1 MNMYK
6 QVKPIFLL
14 FPFSDRIKILLVT
27 IIQTMLALL
36 DLIGIAL
43 VGLVGAISIYG
54 IQSKSSG
61 SRVNRILEFLNLE
74 SQTFQYQV
82 IALAS
87 LSVFLFILKTFLSIF
102 LIRRTLVF
110 TSMRSALI
118 SSNFIRSL
126 FSKPINEI
134 SKYTNQEIIYTATT
148 GVNTLTTSIVGG
160 TISIIS
166 DFALLIIIFCG
177 LLVVNFSISI
187 SVMIVFLILGGILNK
202 TMKSIA
208 FKLGSKE
215 AQFGLNSNEKIS
227 TALNTYRETVVKNQ
241 RLYYVNEI
249 SKMRFNFS
257 KVTAQRNFMPILS
270 KNAIESVVIIGSLL
284 IAAIQFS
291 IYDSAHAIANL
302 TIFLAAATRIAPAVL
317 RIQQNFASI
326 RGGLGMAEKSYKII
340 KEVLSGEHQELTSRV
355 IDFKYE
361 HFVPQICISN
371 LIFAYNDS
379 SSFSLNNLNIVID
392 PGTHI
397 AITGSSGAGKTTLVD
412 LILGVLLPTTGTVT
426 ISGKQPLEAF
436 KTWPGATAYV
446 PQDIVII
453 SGTVWENIAIGFN
466 SNLTHE
472 THIWDAL
479 KLAHL
484 DNFVRNLPE
493 GLLTQVGEKGH
504 KLSGGQRQRLG
515 IARAL
520 FTKPKFLV
528 LDEATSSLDGETEF
542 DISEAIKSLKGKTT
556 VLLIAHRLSS
566 VRNADQIIY
575 ISKGKIEAV
584 GNFEE
589 VRKTAPNFDKQ
600 ANLMG
605 L

>member
-1 MNMYK
+1 MNIYQ

-27 IIQTMLALL
+27 VIQTMLALL

-43 VGLVGAISIYG
+43 IGLVGAISIYG

-61 SRVNRILEFLNLE
+61 NRVNRVLEFLNLE

-82 IALAS
+82 ITLAS

-102 LIRRTLVF
+102 LIKRTLVF

-177 LLVVNFSISI
+177 LLAVNFSISI
-187 SVMIVFLILGGILNK
+187 SVMIVFLILGGMLNK
-202 TMKSIA
+202 MMKSIA

-317 RIQQNFASI
+317 RIQQNIASI

-340 KEVLSGEHQELTSRV
+340 KEVLGGEHQELTSQL

-361 HFVPQICISN
+361 DFVPQIYIN
-371 LIFAYNDS
+371 DLIFAYNDS
-379 SSFSLNNLNIVID
+379 SSFSLNNLDVVIS

-412 LILGVLLPTTGTVT
+412 LILGVLLPTAGTVT
-426 ISGKQPLEAF
+426 ISGKPPLEAF
-436 KTWPGATAYV
+436 QTWPGATAYV

-466 SNLTHE
+466 SNPTHE

-575 ISKGKIEAV
+575 MSKGKIEAV

-589 VRKTAPNFDKQ
+589 VRKSAPDFDKQ